1 MACFIVS
8 AAEAAVVKA
17 VEKVEEK
24 KEIKRAESLSGF
36 HIC

>member
-24 KEIKRAESLSGF
+24 KLISIEG
-36 HIC
+36 